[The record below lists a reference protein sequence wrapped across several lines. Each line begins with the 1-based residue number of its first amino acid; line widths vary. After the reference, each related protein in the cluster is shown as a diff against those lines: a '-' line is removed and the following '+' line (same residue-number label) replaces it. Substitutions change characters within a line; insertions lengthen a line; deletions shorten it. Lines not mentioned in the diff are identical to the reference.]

1 MTLAHIFFFAFLSIL
16 VGRLPENRTRSWIL
30 FIASLL
36 AVFALQPE
44 ISLRQFDFWLP
55 LATIALTVLTWFIV
69 RQRSPLGSEDRIALI
84 AIVTVILAVSITRI
98 LPRPVI
104 TATYPPQIQ
113 YVLLVMIIMTAV
125 IVMAA
130 SIRQGQFGLIPA
142 TTVFIVL
149 LFVVLKSEALQL
161 GLSRTLRIITGQSP
175 ELASRVDLTWLGFSY
190 IAFRLIHTLRDC
202 AARRL
207 QTVNLRE
214 YFTYV
219 LFYPALTAGPI
230 DRLERFMVDLRQFQ
244 KLTPGRFA
252 RGGKR
257 IALGMLKKF
266 ILADSLAILALNEVS
281 AAQVESRLW
290 LWLLLYAFAFQIY
303 LDFSGYTDLAIGIGV
318 WAGIDLPENFKRPY
332 LQADIRAFW
341 NRWHMTLTEWFRFYV
356 FNPLTRRL
364 RTTRVRLPVW
374 TIICL
379 GQFVTMT
386 LIGMWHGIAWHF
398 LLWGLWHGVGLF
410 VHNRWQSALQ
420 KYSPRVSA
428 LREHVVWRAGGVFFT
443 FHYIALGWVWF
454 AIPDVEVAF
463 DVLRKLTGI

>member
-1 MTLAHIFFFAFLSIL
+1 MTLAHIFIFALLSIL

-44 ISLRQFDFWLP
+44 TSLRQFDFWLP
-55 LATIALTVLTWFIV
+55 LATIALTVLTWFVV
-69 RQRSPLGSEDRIALI
+69 RERSPLVSEDRNSLL
-84 AIVTVILAVSITRI
+84 AIVAVILAISVARI

-113 YVLLVMIIMTAV
+113 FVLLALILTAAIVTAV
-125 IVMAA
+125 ATV
-130 SIRQGQFGLIPA
+130 RQERSGLMPA
-142 TTVFIVL
+142 TIVFIVL
-149 LFVVLKSEALQL
+149 LFVVLKSEPLQL
-161 GLSRTLRIITGQSP
+161 GLSRRLRIITGQSP
-175 ELASRVDLTWLGFSY
+175 ELASRVDLVWLGFSY

-207 QTVNLRE
+207 QRVSLRE
-214 YFTYV
+214 YLTYV

-230 DRLERFMVDLRQFQ
+230 DRLERFVVDLRQFQ
-244 KLTPGRFA
+244 RLTPVRFA

-257 IALGMLKKF
+257 IAIGMLKKF

-281 AAQVESRLW
+281 AVQVESRLW

-303 LDFSGYTDLAIGIGV
+303 LDFSGYTDLAIGIGT
-318 WAGIDLPENFKRPY
+318 WAGIDLPENFERPY

-341 NRWHMTLTEWFRFYV
+341 NRWHITLTEWFRFYV
-356 FNPLTRRL
+356 FNPL
-364 RTTRVRLPVW
+364 
-374 TIICL
+374 ICL
-379 GQFVTMT
+379 GQFVTMI

-410 VHNRWQSALQ
+410 LHNRWQSIFQ
-420 KYSPRVSA
+420 KYSPRASA
-428 LREHVVWRAGGVFFT
+428 LRDHAVWRAIGVFFT
-443 FHYIALGWVWF
+443 YNYVALGWVWF
-454 AIPDVEVAF
+454 AIPDVDAAF
-463 DVLRKLTGI
+463 DVLRKLTGM